1 MLDTEDLG
9 FMAAY
14 QLSFIENPELQQQ
27 IYDTIKSGNF
37 KVDMKKAEL
46 IRQYYESKKLT
57 EHTVHQILSGEMKK
71 KPKSPKNPQV
81 KIRQS
86 VISKYFSEKQTQK
99 EIEETIE
106 KALEMYFSKK

>member
-1 MLDTEDLG
+1 
-9 FMAAY
+9 
-14 QLSFIENPELQQQ
+14 
-27 IYDTIKSGNF
+27 
-37 KVDMKKAEL
+37 
-46 IRQYYESKKLT
+46 
-57 EHTVHQILSGEMKK
+57 MKK